1 MRNKLFAMEQ
11 IEEELD
17 VVELEASAEE
27 GEVADVQV
35 EIEEEVSEV
44 ALQEAAVADGIGAAD
59 QLEEIEDVVEAS
71 IEEGEGL
78 DPIAAEAIRIAVEA
92 VCARVGASPKSMY
105 ALYATENFESASS
118 RKANTRFALE
128 SVSDFLKNLWDKIKA
143 AVSNI
148 WQKVVEFWN
157 KHLSSLNRVLKA
169 LESMKA
175 RVSSTK
181 GAPQL
186 TDKDVKASGGLIAT
200 FPGTGDL
207 TVASVTAFVNTHK
220 DLDRKGGDA
229 MLDKVNANNPAA
241 MLTNISGMKDV
252 KFTYGSESAPL
263 AGGVHFEVE
272 MEVENAKVADE
283 DKIEV
288 KLLVQE
294 ERVTGDKERD
304 LIVADKAKL
313 KALIES
319 TIAVIK
325 ATIKGR
331 DDVTKAKA
339 KFDKAV
345 KDTTKA
351 INAIDTSDDNARK
364 AARKQAQA
372 LRAFSTI
379 NSKIPSVNAK
389 LAAADV
395 RLAKGVLTFANASL
409 AQYK

>member
-11 IEEELD
+11 IEEDLD
-17 VVELEASAEE
+17 VVELEASVEE

-35 EIEEEVSEV
+35 EVEEEVGEV
-44 ALQEAAVADGIGAAD
+44 ALQETAVADGIGAAD

-128 SVSDFLKNLWDKIKA
+128 SVSDFLKNLWAKIKA

-200 FPGTGDL
+200 FPGAGDV
-207 TVASVTAFVNTHK
+207 TEASVAAFIKTHAGI
-220 DLDRKGGDA
+220 DRKDSDKLLDA
-229 MLDKVNANNPAA
+229 VNGSSPADL
-241 MLTNISGMKDV
+241 LTAVAGLKGMKT
-252 KFTYGSESAPL
+252 KIASESAPL
-263 AGGVHFEVE
+263 AGGVHFDME
-272 MEVENAKVADE
+272 MEVENAGADDE

-288 KLLVQE
+288 KLVIQE

-313 KALIES
+313 KGLIES

-325 ATIKGR
+325 TAVKGR

-339 KFDKAV
+339 KFDKSV
-345 KDTTKA
+345 KDITKV
-351 INAIDTSDDNARK
+351 INEVDMSDEGARK

-379 NSKIPSVNAK
+379 NSKIPSLNAK

-395 RLAKGVLTFANASL
+395 RLAKGVLSFASASL
-409 AQYK
+409 SQYK